1 MANIKELMHSS
12 FQQSLSLFS
21 NKDTYDYYDYDY
33 GYYSKK
39 AWFRQPL
46 VRWSIYSETIKHAF
60 HEGNYTNGKDCSSQ
74 VTQKFPPKFLMLA
87 LYSLWLCLTQY
98 WKILL
103 PWNLARWPLSV
114 HALKKHFHIFAALSN
129 ILTIVAFFW
138 SIGKSLI
145 VLPTFQKFQSF
156 STLIP

>member
-33 GYYSKK
+33 GYYSKE

-60 HEGNYTNGKDCSSQ
+60 HEENYTNGKD
-74 VTQKFPPKFLMLA
+74 FLPSNTETSAEISHVSPVYLVALLNSILENTSPMKLGTLA
-87 LYSLWLCLTQY
+87 
-98 WKILL
+98 
-103 PWNLARWPLSV
+103 A
-114 HALKKHFHIFAALSN
+114 
-129 ILTIVAFFW
+129 
-138 SIGKSLI
+138 
-145 VLPTFQKFQSF
+145 
-156 STLIP
+156 